1 MKYIHI
7 TSIIN
12 SLVFISQVSQSA
24 EGVVVGSAIIAN
36 IDANLDKS
44 PNDRAQALKT
54 FITSLSSGMMI
65 LSFLFYLGSHV
76 LTIVAL
82 HNTYNNSSI
91 FSQYL
96 LFDRYCK
103 A

>member
-12 SLVFISQVSQSA
+12 SLVFILQVSQSA

-54 FITSLSSGMMI
+54 FIASLSSGMMF
-65 LSFLFYLGSHV
+65 LPFLFYLGPHV
-76 LTIVAL
+76 FTIAAL
-82 HNTYNNSSI
+82 YIRTNSSI
-91 FSQYL
+91 FLQYI
-96 LFDRYCK
+96 LFGRYC
-103 A
+103 